1 MKQLSKQLKLPAEL
15 DKLDSVISFLETTLW
30 QCDCPMKIMTQ
41 ICVSVEEI
49 FVNIANY
56 AYPDNT
62 GECHLDLSVDYEAEA
77 GCNQMTLCI
86 HDAGKAFNPL
96 EKEDPDITLCAEDRQ
111 IGGLGIWMVKQ
122 SMDQVKYRY
131 EDEKNI
137 LTLTKT
143 W

>member
-1 MKQLSKQLKLPAEL
+1 MMQITQQLKLPAEL
-15 DKLDSVISFLETTLW
+15 DNLDRVIGFLETKLE
-30 QCDCPMKIMTQ
+30 QCDCPMKVVTQ

-56 AYPDNT
+56 AYPDHM
-62 GECHLDLSVDYEAEA
+62 GECLLELTLA
-77 GCNQMTLCI
+77 GEDDAYNKMVLCI
-86 HDAGKAFNPL
+86 YDSGKQFDPL
-96 EKEDPDITLCAEDRQ
+96 KKEDPDITLSAEERQ

-122 SMDQVKYRY
+122 SMDQVEYRY
-131 EDEKNI
+131 ENEKNI